1 MATLFALPALAL
13 RPSSMRFAGHWAVWG
28 RKKGLGPHAACK
40 LLYSLA
46 HTHAS
51 NVLGACRRPQLV
63 TVCAARIIIMCFIW
77 DCARPAVRNH
87 LRCSYCPNSSIYC
100 IVFPSSCFTGLKE
113 STYTHTYTR
122 RHTHI
127 GLLSAYLIL
136 VFLAFVST
144 CVKLQN
150 QSIRLRIRNIYKY
163 LMLSFIRIFSVKP
176 SPSCYFP
183 PSVTTM
189 RFHVM

>member
-13 RPSSMRFAGHWAVWG
+13 RPSSMRFAGHWAGWG

-87 LRCSYCPNSSIYC
+87 LRCSYCPNRSIYC
-100 IVFPSSCFTGLKE
+100 IVCPSSLFCAALLD
-113 STYTHTYTR
+113 SRIPLTHTR

-136 VFLAFVST
+136 VFWRLFRLA
-144 CVKLQN
+144 
-150 QSIRLRIRNIYKY
+150 
-163 LMLSFIRIFSVKP
+163 
-176 SPSCYFP
+176 
-183 PSVTTM
+183 
-189 RFHVM
+189 